1 MTMQEL
7 STIKSIDIRNIWPHE
22 ANDFTPWLAEH
33 ITELGDALGLELESL
48 GTEAPVGSFRLDI
61 LARDRDGDRPVAIE
75 NQLGETD
82 HAHLGQLLTYT
93 AGYDAN
99 VVVWIAGKF
108 KDEHRAALDLLNR
121 RTDDDSEFFG
131 VVVEVWQIDNSRPA
145 PHFRVV
151 SAPNE
156 WINQNKP
163 TGDSMG
169 SELSQR
175 YRQFFQGLADN
186 LGEGPDVPHPHKV
199 HGKSYLGFGTGFKG
213 FSYSA
218 AFSYGGVA
226 RVELYFSGSDR
237 DKNKERF
244 DELELSREA
253 IESEIGGKFAWERL
267 DDKMAC
273 RISVVRSG
281 SIKDDQNK
289 LDEIRDWMIEKLPVV
304 KKTFGPR
311 LADLVG

>member
-1 MTMQEL
+1 MAGRTY
-7 STIKSIDIRNIWPHE
+7 NGAWGC
-22 ANDFTPWLAEH
+22 
-33 ITELGDALGLELESL
+33 LGVLEFL
-48 GTEAPVGSFRLDI
+48 GTEAPVGSYRLDI

-121 RTDDDSEFFG
+121 RTDDDSGFFG

-175 YRQFFQGLADN
+175 YRQFLPRRLEMFPFREKL
-186 LGEGPDVPHPHKV
+186 P
-199 HGKSYLGFGTGFKG
+199 TGFKG

-304 KKTFGPR
+304 KKTFGPK